1 MRPPTPFS
9 NWLPYLLIALVWLL
23 TRVYPLSTTE
33 PLTYWEVGEAKKL
46 LEYGFSARSG
56 AIINNFYMTGMVSEP
71 WKYNYV
77 NHPYPFLW
85 FDTLVYAFAGG
96 WGVILANG
104 LIGLAAS
111 LLVLPALQTLY
122 PPRLALLGAILFTL
136 APSAIVFT
144 FDTNIVQLGA
154 VLWPPA
160 IYLIGKHLGQRKA
173 VTAALLGVTVFL
185 CGQIAWFT
193 YSVLP
198 ALLCAAC
205 ALAYHRTEGFTL
217 RPDKG
222 LITAIIVGG
231 ALTLAVFVGQIVFY
245 TYRLSDTLAYLHGQ
259 AGLEQGVP
267 LGQMYLA
274 ITLRSLLSVGPA
286 LLLGSAAGVVC
297 LARARSMNWLQSSAL
312 LYPLLFAGAVLALPR
327 FFFRE
332 RTMYQYLLFPCT
344 VLTLTA
350 LQHIGS
356 RLVTNGIICLAVLGL
371 AYPAFQASIPK
382 VSETSRKLGAV
393 IHQISQPDEVV
404 ATNLETQQ
412 RPFQTWDVGSIQ
424 VSSLIADRML
434 REKITSREG
443 LQHLLKSYIS
453 KELKVVFLY
462 DAGRPI
468 DDSLLSF
475 LRAAAAPESVRFDV
489 PIEPPSAATRLRS
502 YYWKIAGKHQATGPV
517 EDKGAGEQF
526 EVFRFKLSEPASL
539 SDGEHSL

>member
-245 TYRLSDTLAYLHGQ
+245 TYSLADTMSYLHGQ
-259 AGLEQGVP
+259 ASSEQGMP
-267 LGQMYLA
+267 RGQMYLA
-274 ITLRSLLSVGPA
+274 ITMRSLLSVGPA

-297 LARARSMNWLQSSAL
+297 LLRARSVNWLQSSAL
-312 LYPLLFAGAVLALPR
+312 LYPLLFIGAALVLPR

-344 VLTLTA
+344 VLTITA
-350 LQHIGS
+350 LQHVGIG
-356 RLVTNGIICLAVLGL
+356 LFTNGIVSLAVAGL
-371 AYPAFQASIPK
+371 AYPIFQASIPK
-382 VSETSRKLGAV
+382 VSETSRKLGGF
-393 IHQISQPDEVV
+393 IHEISQPDEVV

-412 RPFQTWDVGSIQ
+412 KPFQTWDVGSIQ
-424 VSSLIADRML
+424 SSSMIADRMM
-434 REKITSREG
+434 REKITSRVD
-443 LQHLLKSYIS
+443 LQHLLKSYKC
-453 KELKVVFLY
+453 KELKVFFLY
-462 DAGRPI
+462 DTERQI

-475 LRAAAAPESVRFDV
+475 LRAAAQPVSARFAAAA
-489 PIEPPSAATRLRS
+489 EPPSAATRLRS
-502 YYWKIAGKHQATGPV
+502 SYWKLIGKHQISGPV
-517 EDKGAGEQF
+517 EDIGAEERF
-526 EVFRFKLSEPASL
+526 EIFRLTISEEA
-539 SDGEHSL
+539 SDGEHSP